1 MDFEIR
7 SATPAEQQY
16 CYSQST
22 QIEGQ
27 AGCIGYLRADFGS
40 GGDDFFA
47 SWFDSNREWKNPTFS
62 NELDQLINTLCGFQT
77 ECLISGTA
85 PQETFL
91 VGRTELSNYCHAHPE
106 GTIQG
111 SPCQEI
117 ALRADSDKHAYIL
130 RLNPSKGNYN
140 LYCYCYRR
148 DFLDSHLKSAERG
161 IRFIDP
167 KYKELFRIEDG
178 DQVRYFTKGG
188 EERKITC
195 RYIDDYHFEAV
206 SHRGNNLYHI
216 CEFAERYNRTGCH
229 DIIPLRQSLPENCFS
244 ALETTGEM
252 ILITKGERGYAPT
265 GVFPQGASPSEGAA
279 ALNAVKGVT
288 KAQEAAMVAGSMFGW
303 GTPAADPKNYDN
315 LGQPLKSKCR
325 SHSAER

>member
-16 CYSQST
+16 CYSKST

-62 NELDQLINTLCGFQT
+62 NELDQLINTLRGFQT
-77 ECLISGTA
+77 ECLISGTTS
-85 PQETFL
+85 QETFL

-206 SHRGNNLYHI
+206 SHRGSNLYHI
-216 CEFAERYNRTGCH
+216 CEFAERYN
-229 DIIPLRQSLPENCFS
+229 
-244 ALETTGEM
+244 
-252 ILITKGERGYAPT
+252 
-265 GVFPQGASPSEGAA
+265 SP
-279 ALNAVKGVT
+279 
-288 KAQEAAMVAGSMFGW
+288 F
-303 GTPAADPKNYDN
+303 
-315 LGQPLKSKCR
+315 
-325 SHSAER
+325 